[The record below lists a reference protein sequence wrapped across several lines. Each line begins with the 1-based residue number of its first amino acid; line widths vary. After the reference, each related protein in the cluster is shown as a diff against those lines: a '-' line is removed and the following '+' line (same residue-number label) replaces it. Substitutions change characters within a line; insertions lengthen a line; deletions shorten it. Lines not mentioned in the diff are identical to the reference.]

1 MITKAQKERNRI
13 HESNKVIRDA
23 TPINPLHVNIFTAY
37 DEPVYHPTNS
47 ANVTYGH
54 YEVACNK
61 PDYDPKAQLDAYEMW
76 HDENYDHVE
85 MDKCAE
91 VLGFVL
97 PSVKAAERVAQR
109 RLDDPRYDVH
119 TYDNIGDFLANGRHY
134 NNVHQHPL
142 SKDESDKAVTTKLKY
157 FINK

>member
-1 MITKAQKERNRI
+1 MITKAERERNRI
-13 HESNKVIRDA
+13 RASNKAIWA
-23 TPINPLHVNIFTAY
+23 STPVDPLHVNIFTMY
-37 DEPVYHPTNS
+37 DEPIYNKDNS
-47 ANVTYGH
+47 VATYGD
-54 YEVACNK
+54 YEVAVNK
-61 PDYDPKAQLDAYEMW
+61 PDYDPKAKLDAYELW
-76 HDENYDHVE
+76 HDQHHIFDE

-91 VLGFVL
+91 VLGFTL

-109 RLDDPRYDVH
+109 RLDDPLYDVH